1 MASSSVS
8 SKALTRKVD
17 MELMPPPPPAKRIK
31 RPPVVLD
38 EDRYTDALS
47 EIIAR
52 DFFPGLLETKHQQ
65 EYLDALD
72 SHDTEWIREAGRK
85 LTEVMTTPRIGRTRR
100 GTSLATPT
108 PRAFRELSATP
119 TASSNPMAPSEDSG
133 EKGVEKPV
141 YEKHLSLDA
150 FQSKYTSED
159 NASFNDLLDKQNQKK
174 RSAYAFL
181 WNDNR
186 IPGFR
191 TKAHQKRLKAQ
202 AESEE
207 KAGGPTK
214 SLAWKDDRKPFP
226 NTWKAEPKNG
236 LMFTPDLSP
245 PPPPTLSST
254 DRELPPKAIAYSNT
268 RMPAPQLPKLPSS
281 PTRSVIRDAIS
292 GNPRPLPSESRFGAI
307 ETPRVNGYSFV
318 DDAPSPS
325 PSELGAPPLTWGS
338 LASISDSTATPAPF
352 KLAPTPKR
360 ELLHHRMVDR
370 VAKGKRAPVNP
381 LLSAA
386 TAATAAGGTGTT
398 PRMTPLGGNGKGR
411 EIPTFKSTPRTAL
424 TPAGQRLLGNLKA
437 GRGGNSGIF
446 GANEGTPGNAR
457 SRFMPTPRAGK
468 K

>member
-1 MASSSVS
+1 
-8 SKALTRKVD
+8 
-17 MELMPPPPPAKRIK
+17 
-31 RPPVVLD
+31 
-38 EDRYTDALS
+38 
-47 EIIAR
+47 
-52 DFFPGLLETKHQQ
+52 
-65 EYLDALD
+65 
-72 SHDTEWIREAGRK
+72 
-85 LTEVMTTPRIGRTRR
+85 
-100 GTSLATPT
+100 
-108 PRAFRELSATP
+108 
-119 TASSNPMAPSEDSG
+119 MAPAEGSG
-133 EKGVEKPV
+133 EKEVGKPV

-150 FQSKYTSED
+150 FQAKYTSED

-207 KAGGPTK
+207 EDGGPPK

-245 PPPPTLSST
+245 PPPPAPLPT

-268 RMPAPQLPKLPSS
+268 RMPAPPPPKLPSS
-281 PTRSVIRDAIS
+281 PTRSVVRDAIS
-292 GNPRPLPSESRFGAI
+292 GKPRLLPSESRFGAV

-338 LASISDSTATPAPF
+338 LAPISDSTPTPMPF

-370 VAKGKRAPVNP
+370 VAKGKRAPANP

-386 TAATAAGGTGTT
+386 TAASGTGTT

-411 EIPTFKSTPRTAL
+411 EIPTFKSTPRAAL

-437 GRGGNSGIF
+437 GRGGDSGIF
-446 GANEGTPGNAR
+446 GADAGTPGNAR
-457 SRFMPTPRAGK
+457 SRFMPTPRAEK

>member
-1 MASSSVS
+1 MASSSS
-8 SKALTRKVD
+8 NSTALTRKAD
-17 MELMPPPPPAKRIK
+17 MELMPPPPPARRIK

-72 SHDTEWIREAGRK
+72 SRDTEWIREAGRK
-85 LTEVMTTPRIGRTRR
+85 LTEVMTTPRLGRIRR

-108 PRAFRELSATP
+108 PQAFRELSATP
-119 TASSNPMAPSEDSG
+119 TASSNPMAPAEDSK
-133 EKGVEKPV
+133 EKEVEKPV
-141 YEKHLSLDA
+141 YEKNLSLDT
-150 FQSKYTSED
+150 FQAKYTSED

-191 TKAHQKRLKAQ
+191 TKAHQKRLKQQ
-202 AESEE
+202 AEDEE

-226 NTWKAEPKNG
+226 NTWKAEPRNG

-245 PPPPTLSST
+245 PPPPPSST

-268 RMPAPQLPKLPSS
+268 RMPAPPPPKLPDS

-292 GNPRPLPSESRFGAI
+292 GNPRPLPSESRFGAV

-338 LASISDSTATPAPF
+338 LASVSDATTTPTPF

-386 TAATAAGGTGTT
+386 TTASGTT

-424 TPAGQRLLGNLKA
+424 TPAGQRLLGNLRAAA
-437 GRGGNSGIF
+437 GGTGDSGIF
-446 GANEGTPGNAR
+446 GANANTTMPGSVR

-468 K
+468 